1 MNKTRFTIAITIATL
16 LAYFV
21 LAKRLSNSPKSLLA
35 QADHLAMLY
44 NWPRAIPL
52 YVKAGN
58 KFRAAHNKDG
68 ELEAR
73 LGWIRAE
80 AYQNPST
87 VLTDE
92 IAKDMRSPTIQA
104 NTGLMLRCQLAKAAL
119 QEEVNENSSRATW
132 EKVQTL
138 AKKLGKHRWQRRAQA
153 ELGIIEFLDGDVAA
167 ANQDLKSAVTSMFMH
182 LDLGGA
188 VYYTSIVGNGFV
200 EAGQPR
206 TGIKYCQIAIK
217 TADASTDMGFP
228 FMAYEGEARGLIA
241 LHQEKEA
248 KQVLNAAIRKAQAE
262 NAFAAEA
269 QLLVVQ
275 GEEDIATNQTRA
287 IHELRH
293 TTDFCSQ
300 HGFEHVLAWATFE
313 LATAYEDEGNL
324 ADAARYAA
332 LAERRTETLE
342 DKYHLPEDFTLMAA
356 LAAKAGRVVK
366 ADRLYS
372 RAEDVTQGLLVSL
385 PSRQV
390 ESSLIAMLSNVY
402 LGHFQLAALKLRNVS
417 MAFDVLESARGRA
430 IADQL
435 RSGMPIERLRNQEA
449 EAAQKEISQLQIQ
462 LLHSTLPRERRSL
475 LERLFRADQMLGP
488 EGETDT
494 PMQKAALRGMP
505 VGLRG
510 IQRSLN
516 SREAIL
522 EYVLDTPQSFCLY
535 ITRHRAGVATLPAN
549 REEIDKLVADYRQE
563 VLTRTNDIPASHEL
577 YSALFNPLPSWVLK
591 PTLIV
596 VPDGEL
602 NLIPFDALTDDKG
615 RYVLATHVVSYAPSA
630 TVLNL
635 IENSRKKNPASV
647 MFLGLGGVQ
656 YQPNIANASSGH
668 RLDSQSPTALS
679 EPFGLKAHPLP
690 DLPHG
695 ADEVRSAAKIFGNS
709 SVILAGQEATEAA
722 FKVEPLNRFL
732 IIHIAAHGIA
742 NPRYPDRAALVLGLD
757 PAHRDDGLL
766 QAREIRE
773 LHLDADLVTLSAC
786 DTGIGRLDGEEGIE
800 NIERAFLYA
809 GAKSVLASL
818 WAASDVYTTDLMDR
832 FYRNLQAGQDEG
844 EALRHAKLDLLRKFK
859 GQAVPFYWAGFTLV
873 GNASIRVYTGSKK
886 YATAA
891 R

>member
-1 MNKTRFTIAITIATL
+1 MNKTRFAIAIAIATL
-16 LAYFV
+16 LAYLV
-21 LAKRLSNSPKSLLA
+21 LAKRRSNSPKALLA

-52 YVKAGN
+52 YIEAGN
-58 KFRAAHNKDG
+58 KFRAAHDKDG

-80 AYQNPST
+80 AYQDPST
-87 VLTDE
+87 ALTDE
-92 IAKDMRSPTIQA
+92 IAKDMHSPTVQA
-104 NTGLMLRCQLAKAAL
+104 NAGLMLRCLLAKAAL
-119 QEEVNENSSRATW
+119 EEEVNENSSRATW
-132 EKVQTL
+132 EKVQEL
-138 AKKLGKHRWQRRAQA
+138 AKKLGDYQWQRRAQA

-182 LDLGGA
+182 LDLGGFA
-188 VYYTSIVGNGFV
+188 YYTSIVGNGFV
-200 EAGQPR
+200 EAGQPH

-217 TADASTDMGFP
+217 TAYASKDMGFP

-248 KQVLNAAIRKAQAE
+248 KQVLNEAISKAQAE

-275 GEEDIATNQTRA
+275 GEEDIAANQTRA
-287 IHELRH
+287 IEELRH

-313 LATAYEDEGNL
+313 LATAYKNEGDL

-332 LAERRTETLE
+332 LAERRTEALE
-342 DKYHLPEDFTLMAA
+342 DKYHLPEDFALMAG
-356 LAAKAGRVVK
+356 LAAKAGQVRK

-390 ESSLIAMLSNVY
+390 ESSLIATLSNIY
-402 LGHFQLAALKLRNVS
+402 LGHFQLAALKLRNIS
-417 MAFDVLESARGRA
+417 KAFDILESARGRA

-435 RSGMPIERLRNQEA
+435 RSGKPIERPRNQET

-462 LLHSTLPRERRSL
+462 LLHSTLPRERDSL

-488 EGETDT
+488 EGETET
-494 PMQKAALRGMP
+494 PIQKAALRGTP
-505 VGLRG
+505 VDLRD

-516 SREAIL
+516 SRETIL

-535 ITRHRAGVATLPAN
+535 ITRHRAGVATLPAS
-549 REEIDKLVADYRQE
+549 REEIDKLVAAYRRQ
-563 VLTRTNDIPASHEL
+563 VLARTNDIPASREL
-577 YSALFNPLPSWVLK
+577 YSALINPLPAWALR

-602 NLIPFDALTDDKG
+602 NLIPFDALTDNRG
-615 RYVLATHVVSYAPSA
+615 RYVLATRVVSYAPSA

-635 IENSRKKNPASV
+635 IENGPRKNPAPI
-647 MFLGLGGVQ
+647 MFLGLGGIQ
-656 YQPNIANASSGH
+656 YQATIAPESLTS
-668 RLDSQSPTALS
+668 DSQSTTVLS
-679 EPFGLKAHPLP
+679 DPFGLKAHPLP
-690 DLPHG
+690 DLPHST
-695 ADEVRSAAKIFGNS
+695 DEVKSAGKVFGS
-709 SVILAGQEATEAA
+709 STVLLLSADATEAA
-722 FKVEPLNRFL
+722 FKAEPLNRFR

-742 NPRYPDRAALVLGLD
+742 NPRYPDRAALVLGQD

-766 QAREIRE
+766 QTREIRE

-800 NIERAFLYA
+800 NIEEAFLYA

-832 FYRNLQAGQDEG
+832 FYRNLRAGQDEG
-844 EALRHAKLDLLRKFK
+844 EALRQAKLDLLKKFK

-873 GNASIRVYTGSKK
+873 GAST
-886 YATAA
+886 TAVHF

>member
-1 MNKTRFTIAITIATL
+1 VNKTRFTIAIAILITFLI
-16 LAYFV
+16 
-21 LAKRLSNSPKSLLA
+21 LAKKHSSSPKSLLA

-44 NWPRAIPL
+44 NWPRAIPV
-52 YVKAGN
+52 YVEAEN
-58 KFRAAHNKDG
+58 KFRAAHNTEK
-68 ELEAR
+68 ELEVR

-80 AYQNPST
+80 AYQDPST
-87 VLTDE
+87 ALADE
-92 IAKDMRSPTIQA
+92 VGEDLRNPMVQA
-104 NTGLMLRCQLAKAAL
+104 NTRLMLRCLLAKAAL
-119 QEEVNENSSRATW
+119 EEEVNENSSRATW
-132 EKVQTL
+132 EKIQEL
-138 AKKLGKHRWQRRAQA
+138 AKKLGNHRWQRRAQA

-167 ANQDLKSAVTSMFMH
+167 ANQDLKSAVTSMFID

-200 EAGQPR
+200 EAGQPH

-217 TADASTDMGFP
+217 TAYASKDMGFP
-228 FMAYEGEARGLIA
+228 FMAYVGEARGLIA
-241 LHQEKEA
+241 LHREKEA
-248 KQVLNAAIRKAQAE
+248 NQVLNEAIRKAQAE

-269 QLLVVQ
+269 QLLVVH
-275 GEEDIATNQTRA
+275 GEDGNATHQTRA
-287 IHELRH
+287 IQELQH
-293 TTDFCSQ
+293 TTDFCSR

-313 LATAYEDEGNL
+313 LATAYKDEGDL

-332 LAERRTETLE
+332 LAEHRTETLE
-342 DKYHLPEDFTLMAA
+342 DKYHLPEDFALMAD
-356 LAAKAGRVVK
+356 LAAEAGQVAK

-390 ESSLIAMLSNVY
+390 ESSLIATLSNVY
-402 LGHFQLAALKLRNVS
+402 LGHFQLAALKPRNIS
-417 MAFDVLESARGRA
+417 KAFDILESARGRA
-430 IADQL
+430 IADQF
-435 RSGMPIERLRNQEA
+435 RSGKPIERPKNSETK
-449 EAAQKEISQLQIQ
+449 AAQHEISQLQIK
-462 LLHSTLPRERRSL
+462 LLHSTLPRERRAL

-488 EGETDT
+488 EGETET
-494 PMQKAALRGMP
+494 PMQKAALRGTP
-505 VGLRG
+505 VNLRD

-522 EYVLDTPQSFCLY
+522 EYVLDTAQSFCLY
-535 ITRHRAGVATLPAN
+535 ITRRHAGVATLPAS
-549 REEIDKLVADYRQE
+549 REEIDKLVADYRRQ
-563 VLTRTNDIPASHEL
+563 VLTRTNYIPASHEL
-577 YSALFNPLPSWVLK
+577 YSALINPLPLWARK
-591 PTLIV
+591 PALIII
-596 VPDGEL
+596 PDGEL
-602 NLIPFDALTDDKG
+602 NLIPFDALTDNKG

-635 IENSRKKNPASV
+635 IENSRRKKPAPV

-656 YQPNIANASSGH
+656 YQAINTAEGLTSNSRST
-668 RLDSQSPTALS
+668 TALS
-679 EPFGLKAHPLP
+679 DPFGLKAHPLHNLP
-690 DLPHG
+690 DS
-695 ADEVRSAAKIFGNS
+695 ADEVKSAGMIFGS
-709 SVILAGQEATEAA
+709 SSLLLLGQDATEAA
-722 FKVEPLNRFL
+722 FKAELLNRFM

-818 WAASDVYTTDLMDR
+818 WAASDIYTTDLMDR
-832 FYRNLQAGQDEG
+832 FYRNLRAGQDEG
-844 EALRHAKLDLLRKFK
+844 EALRHAKLHLLKKFK
-859 GQAVPFYWAGFTLV
+859 GQAVPFYWAGFTLA
-873 GNASIRVYTGSKK
+873 GNTSVRVWCAPNDSK
-886 YATAA
+886 TPS

>member
-1 MNKTRFTIAITIATL
+1 VNRTRFAIAIAIATL
-16 LAYFV
+16 LVYLV
-21 LAKRLSNSPKSLLA
+21 LTKKHSNSPKALLA
-35 QADHLAMLY
+35 RADHLAMLY
-44 NWPRAIPL
+44 NWPEAIPL
-52 YVKAGN
+52 YLEAEN

-80 AYQNPST
+80 AYQDPST
-87 VLTDE
+87 ALTDE
-92 IAKDMRSPTIQA
+92 IAKDMHSPTVQA
-104 NTGLMLRCQLAKAAL
+104 DTGLMLRCLLAKAAL
-119 QEEVNENSSRATW
+119 EEEVNENSSRDTW
-132 EKVQTL
+132 EGVQKL
-138 AKKLGKHRWQRRAQA
+138 ATKLKDHRLQKRAQA

-167 ANQDLKSAVTSMFMH
+167 ANRDLKSAVTSMFMD

-188 VYYTSIVGNGFV
+188 AYYTSIVGNGFV
-200 EAGQPR
+200 EAGQPH
-206 TGIKYCQIAIK
+206 TGIKYCQFAIK
-217 TADASTDMGFP
+217 TADASKDMGFP

-262 NAFAAEA
+262 KSFAAEA

-275 GEEDIATNQTRA
+275 GEEDIPTNQTRA

-293 TTDFCSQ
+293 TADFCGQ

-313 LATAYEDEGNL
+313 LATAYNDEGDL
-324 ADAARYAA
+324 TRAARYAA

-342 DKYHLPEDFTLMAA
+342 DKYHLPEDFALMAD
-356 LAAKAGRVVK
+356 LAAKAGQAGK
-366 ADRLYS
+366 ADRLYN

-390 ESSLIAMLSNVY
+390 ESSLIATLSNVY
-402 LGHFQLAALKLRNVS
+402 LGHFQLAALKLRNIPK
-417 MAFDVLESARGRA
+417 AFDILESARGRG

-435 RSGMPIERLRNQEA
+435 RSGKPIERPRNQET
-449 EAAQKEISQLQIQ
+449 EAAQNEIRQLQIQ

-494 PMQKAALRGMP
+494 SMQRAALRGTP
-505 VGLRG
+505 VDLRD
-510 IQRSLN
+510 IQRSLTA
-516 SREAIL
+516 REAIL

-535 ITRHRAGVATLPAN
+535 ITRRRAGVAALSAS
-549 REEIDKLVADYRQE
+549 REEIDKFVTEYRQQ
-563 VLTRTNDIPASHEL
+563 VLTRTNGISASHEL
-577 YSALFNPLPSWVLK
+577 YSAVIKPLPAWALK
-591 PTLIV
+591 PTLFV
-596 VPDGEL
+596 VPDGQL
-602 NLIPFDALTDDKG
+602 NLIPFDALTDNRG

-635 IENSRKKNPASV
+635 IENDRRNNPAPT

-656 YQPNIANASSGH
+656 YQPNLASASSVL
-668 RLDSQSPTALS
+668 RSESQSTTALS
-679 EPFGLKAHPLP
+679 DPFGLKAHPLP
-690 DLPHG
+690 DLPDSS
-695 ADEVRSAAKIFGNS
+695 DEVKSAGKIFGSS
-709 SVILAGQEATEAA
+709 SVLLLGPDATEAA
-722 FKVEPLNRFL
+722 FKAEPRNRFM
-732 IIHIAAHGIA
+732 IIHMAAHGIA
-742 NPRYPDRAALVLGLD
+742 NPRYPDRAALVLGQD

-766 QAREIRE
+766 QTREIRE

-786 DTGIGRLDGEEGIE
+786 DTGVGRLDGEEGIE

-844 EALRHAKLDLLRKFK
+844 EALRHAKLDLLKKFK
-859 GQAVPFYWAGFTLV
+859 AQAVPFYWAGFTLV
-873 GNASIRVYTGSKK
+873 GDS
-886 YATAA
+886 ATAA
-891 R
+891 HFR

>member
-1 MNKTRFTIAITIATL
+1 MNRTRFAIAIAIASL
-16 LAYFV
+16 LVYLV
-21 LAKRLSNSPKSLLA
+21 LAKKHSNSPKALLA
-35 QADHLAMLY
+35 RADHLAILY

-52 YVKAGN
+52 YVEAGN
-58 KFRAAHNKDG
+58 KFRATHSKDG

-87 VLTDE
+87 ALTHE
-92 IAKDMRSPTIQA
+92 VGKDLRNPMVQA
-104 NTGLMLRCQLAKAAL
+104 NAGLMLRCLLAKAAL
-119 QEEVNENSSRATW
+119 EEEVNENSSRATW
-132 EKVQTL
+132 EKVQEL
-138 AKKLGKHRWQRRAQA
+138 ATKLGNHRWQRRAQA

-188 VYYTSIVGNGFV
+188 AYYTSIVGNGFV

-217 TADASTDMGFP
+217 TAYASKDMGFP

-248 KQVLNAAIRKAQAE
+248 KQVLTEAIRKAQAE
-262 NAFAAEA
+262 NSFAAEA

-275 GEEDIATNQTRA
+275 GEEDIAANRTRA
-287 IHELRH
+287 IQELQH

-313 LATAYEDEGNL
+313 LATAYKDEGNL
-324 ADAARYAA
+324 ADGARFAA

-342 DKYHLPEDFTLMAA
+342 DKYHLPEDFALMAG
-356 LAAKAGRVVK
+356 LAAKADQARK

-390 ESSLIAMLSNVY
+390 ESSLIATLSNVY
-402 LGHFQLAALKLRNVS
+402 LGHFQLAALELKNVS
-417 MAFDVLESARGRA
+417 KAFDILESARGRA

-435 RSGMPIERLRNQEA
+435 RSGKPIERPRNQET

-462 LLHSTLPRERRSL
+462 LLHATLPRERRSL

-488 EGETDT
+488 EGETET
-494 PMQKAALRGMP
+494 PMQMASLRGTP
-505 VGLRG
+505 VDLRD

-535 ITRHRAGVATLPAN
+535 ITRHRAGVATLPAG
-549 REEIDKLVADYRQE
+549 REEIDRLVADYRRQ
-563 VLTRTNDIPASHEL
+563 VLTRTNDIPASREL
-577 YSALFNPLPSWVLK
+577 YSALVNPLPPYALK
-591 PTLIV
+591 PSLIV
-596 VPDGEL
+596 VPDGQL
-602 NLIPFDALTDDKG
+602 NLIPFDALTDNEG

-630 TVLNL
+630 AVLNL
-635 IENSRKKNPASV
+635 IENSRGKNPAPII
-647 MFLGLGGVQ
+647 FLGLGGVQ
-656 YQPNIANASSGH
+656 YQAINTAEGLTSN
-668 RLDSQSPTALS
+668 SQSTTALS
-679 EPFGLKAHPLP
+679 DPFGLKAHPLP
-690 DLPHG
+690 DLPHS
-695 ADEVRSAAKIFGNS
+695 ADEVNSAGKIFGSS
-709 SVILAGQEATEAA
+709 SVLLVGTEATEAA
-722 FKVEPLNRFL
+722 FKAEPLSRFM

-742 NPRYPDRAALVLGLD
+742 NPRYPDRAALVLGPD

-832 FYRNLQAGQDEG
+832 FYRNLRAGQDEG
-844 EALRHAKLDLLRKFK
+844 EALRHAKLDLLKQFK
-859 GQAVPFYWAGFTLV
+859 GQAVPFYWAGLTLV
-873 GNASIRVYTGSKK
+873 GDSFMALHSR
-886 YATAA
+886 
-891 R
+891 

>member
-1 MNKTRFTIAITIATL
+1 MNRTRFAIAIAIATL
-16 LAYFV
+16 LVYLV
-21 LAKRLSNSPKSLLA
+21 LTKKHSNSPKALLA
-35 QADHLAMLY
+35 QADRLAMLY

-52 YVKAGN
+52 YVEAGN
-58 KFRAAHNKDG
+58 KFRAVHNKDG
-68 ELEAR
+68 ELQAR

-80 AYQNPST
+80 AYQDPST
-87 VLTDE
+87 ALTDE
-92 IAKDMRSPTIQA
+92 IAKDMHSPTVQA
-104 NTGLMLRCQLAKAAL
+104 DTGLMLRCLLAKAAL
-119 QEEVNENSSRATW
+119 EEEVNENSSRDTW
-132 EKVQTL
+132 EGVQKL
-138 AKKLGKHRWQRRAQA
+138 ATKLKDHRWQKRAQA

-200 EAGQPR
+200 EAGQPH

-217 TADASTDMGFP
+217 TADVSKDMGFP

-241 LHQEKEA
+241 LHRENEA
-248 KQVLNAAIRKAQAE
+248 KQVLNEAIHKAQAE
-262 NAFAAEA
+262 NSFAAEA

-287 IHELRH
+287 IQELRH

-300 HGFEHVLAWATFE
+300 HGFDHVLAWATVE
-313 LATAYEDEGNL
+313 LATAYQNKGDL

-332 LAERRTETLE
+332 LAERRTEALE
-342 DKYHLPEDFTLMAA
+342 DKYHLPEDFALMAG
-356 LAAKAGRVVK
+356 LAAKAGRVEK
-366 ADRLYS
+366 ADRLYC

-402 LGHFQLAALKLRNVS
+402 LGHFQLAALKLRNTS
-417 MAFDVLESARGRA
+417 KAFDILESARGRA

-435 RSGMPIERLRNQEA
+435 RSGMPIDRPRNQET

-488 EGETDT
+488 EGESET
-494 PMQKAALRGMP
+494 PIQKASLRGTP
-505 VGLRG
+505 VDLSE

-516 SREAIL
+516 SREGIL

-535 ITRHRAGVATLPAN
+535 ITRHRAGVATLPSS
-549 REEIDKLVADYRQE
+549 REQIDKLVADYRRQ
-563 VLTRTNDIPASHEL
+563 VLTRMNDFPASHEL
-577 YSALFNPLPSWVLK
+577 YSALINPLPAWVLR

-602 NLIPFDALTDDKG
+602 NLIPFDALTDNNG
-615 RYVLATHVVSYAPSA
+615 RYILATHVVSYAPSA

-635 IENSRKKNPASV
+635 IENSRRKNPAPI

-656 YQPNIANASSGH
+656 YQPTNDPESLTS
-668 RLDSQSPTALS
+668 DFQSTTALS
-679 EPFGLKAHPLP
+679 DPFGLKAHPLP
-690 DLPHG
+690 DLPYST
-695 ADEVRSAAKIFGNS
+695 DEVNSAGKIFGSS
-709 SVILAGQEATEAA
+709 SVLLVGLEASEAA
-722 FKVEPLNRFL
+722 FKAKPLERFK

-742 NPRYPDRAALVLGLD
+742 NPLYPDRAALVLGLD
-757 PAHRDDGLL
+757 PGHPDDGLL

-773 LHLDADLVTLSAC
+773 LRLNADLVTLSAC

-818 WAASDVYTTDLMDR
+818 WAASDIYTTDLMDR
-832 FYRNLQAGQDEG
+832 FYRSLQAGQDEG
-844 EALRHAKLDLLRKFK
+844 EALRNAKLDLLKKFK

-873 GNASIRVYTGSKK
+873 GDS
-886 YATAA
+886 ATTVHS